1 MVRDTRAV
9 GMEADGM
16 TVKEMDTRLDELE
29 SDINALQEEMDL
41 DRFCYKCPHIAV
53 TGSRQVDYGVEFHI
67 ETLFCPAGFWPD
79 ESCPRGEKYMEMS
92 ARLADLRAEHERISA
107 MYMEA

>member
-1 MVRDTRAV
+1 MVRMARET

-16 TVKEMDTRLDELE
+16 TVKEMDARLDELE
-29 SDINALQEEMDL
+29 RNINALQEEMDL
-41 DRFCYKCPHIAV
+41 ERFCYQCPHIAV
-53 TGSRQVDYGVEFHI
+53 TGSQREDYGVKFRI

-92 ARLADLRAEHERISA
+92 AKLADLRAEHERISA

>member
-1 MVRDTRAV
+1 MVRDARTV

-16 TVKEMDTRLDELE
+16 TVKEMDARLDELE
-29 SDINALQEEMDL
+29 RNINALQEEMDL
-41 DRFCYKCPHIAV
+41 ERFCYQCPHIAV
-53 TGSRQVDYGVEFHI
+53 TGSQREDYGVKFRI

-79 ESCPRGEKYMEMS
+79 ESCPCGEKYMEMS